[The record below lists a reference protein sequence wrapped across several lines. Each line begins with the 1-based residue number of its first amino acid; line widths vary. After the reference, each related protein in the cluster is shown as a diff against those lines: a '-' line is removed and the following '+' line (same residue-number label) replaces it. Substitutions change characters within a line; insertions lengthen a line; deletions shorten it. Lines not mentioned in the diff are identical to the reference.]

1 MARPRL
7 TAEQATQRLIQGA
20 QANVGRYVAG
30 IQSVTESPMA
40 KAATKAQK
48 AAAGYADAIQSGRWQ
63 AGLASSSL
71 EEWRAGAV
79 AGGGS
84 AYTAGIQSKAA
95 KIARKLG
102 PALDQTYA
110 VADSVAAMPTDTIA
124 QRIEK
129 SRAYQQKRY
138 DANRG
143 TSGARGMR

>member
-1 MARPRL
+1 MPRPRL

-20 QANVGRYVAG
+20 QANVGRYVQG

-40 KAATKAQK
+40 KAASKAQK
-48 AAAGYADAIQSGRWQ
+48 AAAGYAEAIQSGRWQ
-63 AGLASSSL
+63 AGLASSSI

-102 PALDQTYA
+102 PALDQTYS
-110 VADSVAAMPTDTIA
+110 VADSVGSMPTDTVQHRIA
-124 QRIEK
+124 K
-129 SRAYQQKRY
+129 SVAYQQKRY
-138 DANRG
+138 DASRG
-143 TSGARGMR
+143 GGARGGRM

>member
-1 MARPRL
+1 MPRPRL

-20 QANVGRYVAG
+20 QANVGRYVQG

-40 KAATKAQK
+40 KAASKAQK
-48 AAAGYADAIQSGRWQ
+48 AAAGYAEAIQSGRWQ
-63 AGLASSSL
+63 AGLASSSI

-110 VADSVAAMPTDTIA
+110 VADSVSAMPTDTIA

-138 DANRG
+138 DASRG
-143 TSGARGMR
+143 SAGARGMR

>member
-20 QANVGRYVAG
+20 QANVGRYVSG

-40 KAATKAQK
+40 KAASKAAK

-63 AGLASSSL
+63 AGLASSSI

-84 AYTAGIQSKAA
+84 AYTAGIQAKAG

-102 PALDQTYA
+102 PALAQTYD
-110 VADSVAAMPTDTIA
+110 VADSVANMPTDTVQ
-124 QRIEK
+124 QRIAK
-129 SRAYQQKRY
+129 STAYQTKRY
-138 DANRG
+138 EANRG
-143 TSGARGMR
+143 TANRGMR

>member
-1 MARPRL
+1 MPRPRL
-7 TAEQATQRLIQGA
+7 TAEQATQRLIHGA

-40 KAATKAQK
+40 KAASKAQK

-63 AGLASSSL
+63 AGLASSSI

-102 PALDQTYA
+102 PALDQTYS

-143 TSGARGMR
+143 SAGARGMR

>member
-1 MARPRL
+1 MPRPRL

-40 KAATKAQK
+40 KAASKAQK

-63 AGLASSSL
+63 AGLASSSI

>member
-1 MARPRL
+1 MPRPRL

-40 KAATKAQK
+40 KAASKAAK

-63 AGLASSSL
+63 AGLASSSI

>member
-1 MARPRL
+1 MALPN
-7 TAEQATQRLIQGA
+7 
-20 QANVGRYVAG
+20 ANS
-30 IQSVTESPMA
+30 IA
-40 KAATKAQK
+40 KAASKAQK

-63 AGLASSSL
+63 AGLASSSI

-110 VADSVAAMPTDTIA
+110 VADSVASMPTDTVQ
-124 QRIEK
+124 QRIAK
-129 SRAYQQKRY
+129 STAYQQKRY

-143 TSGARGMR
+143 SAGARGMR

>member
-20 QANVGRYVAG
+20 QANVGRYVQG

-40 KAATKAQK
+40 KAASKAQK
-48 AAAGYADAIQSGRWQ
+48 AAAGYAESISSGRWA
-63 AGLASSSL
+63 AGLAGSTI

-84 AYTAGIQSKAA
+84 AYVAGIQAKQA

-102 PALDQTYA
+102 PALDATYN
-110 VADSVAAMPTDTIA
+110 VADQVASMPTDTVQ
-124 QRIEK
+124 QRIAK
-129 SRAYQQKRY
+129 STAYQQKRY
-138 DANRG
+138 DASRG
-143 TSGARGMR
+143 GASGRGMR

>member
-1 MARPRL
+1 MPRPRL

-20 QANVGRYVAG
+20 QANVGRYVQG

-40 KAATKAQK
+40 KAASKAQK
-48 AAAGYADAIQSGRWQ
+48 AAAGYAEAIQSGRWQ
-63 AGLASSSL
+63 AGLASSSI

-110 VADSVAAMPTDTIA
+110 VADSVANMPTDSVS
-124 QRIEK
+124 QRIAK
-129 SRAYQQKRY
+129 STAYQQKRY
-138 DANRG
+138 DA
-143 TSGARGMR
+143 ARGGAARGGRM

>member
-20 QANVGRYVAG
+20 QANVGRYVQG

-40 KAATKAQK
+40 KAATKAAK
-48 AAAGYADAIQSGRWQ
+48 AAAGYAESIQSGRWA
-63 AGLASSSL
+63 AGLASSSI
-71 EEWRAGAV
+71 EEWRAGAI

-102 PALDQTYA
+102 PALELTYGI
-110 VADSVAAMPTDTIA
+110 ADSVANMPTDTVQ
-124 QRIEK
+124 QRIQK
-129 SRAYQQKRY
+129 SVAYQQKRY
-138 DANRG
+138 DASRG
-143 TSGARGMR
+143 GSTGRGMR

>member
-40 KAATKAQK
+40 KAASKAQK

-63 AGLASSSL
+63 AGLASSSI

-110 VADSVAAMPTDTIA
+110 VADSVQAMPTDTIA

-129 SRAYQQKRY
+129 SRVYQQKRY
-138 DANRG
+138 DASRG

>member
-20 QANVGRYVAG
+20 QANVGRYVSG

-40 KAATKAQK
+40 KAASKAAK

-63 AGLASSSL
+63 AGLASSSI

-84 AYTAGIQSKAA
+84 AYTAGIQAKAG

-102 PALDQTYA
+102 PALAQTYD
-110 VADSVAAMPTDTIA
+110 VADSVANMPTDTVQ
-124 QRIEK
+124 QRIAK
-129 SRAYQQKRY
+129 STAYQTKRY
-138 DANRG
+138 EANRG
-143 TSGARGMR
+143 AANRGMR

>member
-1 MARPRL
+1 MPRPRL

-40 KAATKAQK
+40 KAASKAQK

-63 AGLASSSL
+63 AGLASSSI

-102 PALDQTYA
+102 PALDQTYS

-143 TSGARGMR
+143 SAGARGMR

>member
-1 MARPRL
+1 MPRPRL

-40 KAATKAQK
+40 KAASKAQK
-48 AAAGYADAIQSGRWQ
+48 AAAGYAEAIQSGRWQ
-63 AGLASSSL
+63 AGLASSSI

-102 PALDQTYA
+102 PALDQTYS
-110 VADSVAAMPTDTIA
+110 VADSVGSMPTDTVQ
-124 QRIEK
+124 QRIAK
-129 SRAYQQKRY
+129 SVAYQQKRY
-138 DANRG
+138 DASRG
-143 TSGARGMR
+143 GGARGGRM

>member
-1 MARPRL
+1 MPRPRL

-40 KAATKAQK
+40 KAASKAQK

-63 AGLASSSL
+63 AGLASSSI

-110 VADSVAAMPTDTIA
+110 VADSVQAMPTDTIA

-138 DANRG
+138 DASRG
-143 TSGARGMR
+143 GGSRGGRM

>member
-20 QANVGRYVAG
+20 QANVGRYVSG

-40 KAATKAQK
+40 KAASKAAK

-63 AGLASSSL
+63 AGLASSSI

-84 AYTAGIQSKAA
+84 AYTAGIQAKAG

-102 PALDQTYA
+102 PALAQTYD
-110 VADSVAAMPTDTIA
+110 VADSVANMPTDTVQ
-124 QRIEK
+124 QRIAK
-129 SRAYQQKRY
+129 STAYQTKRY
-138 DANRG
+138 EANRG
-143 TSGARGMR
+143 ASSRGMR

>member
-40 KAATKAQK
+40 KAASKAQK

-63 AGLASSSL
+63 AGLASSSI

-102 PALDQTYA
+102 PALDQTYS

-138 DANRG
+138 DASRG
-143 TSGARGMR
+143 SSARGGRM

>member
-40 KAATKAQK
+40 KAATKAAK
-48 AAAGYADAIQSGRWQ
+48 AAAGYAESIQSGRWA
-63 AGLASSSL
+63 AGLASSSI
-71 EEWRAGAV
+71 EEWRAGAI

-102 PALDQTYA
+102 PALELTYS
-110 VADSVAAMPTDTIA
+110 VSDSVANMPTDTVQ
-124 QRIEK
+124 QRIQK
-129 SRAYQQKRY
+129 SVAYQQKRY
-138 DANRG
+138 DASRG
-143 TSGARGMR
+143 GASGRGMR

>member
-63 AGLASSSL
+63 AGLASSSI

>member
-1 MARPRL
+1 MPRPRL

-40 KAATKAQK
+40 KAASKAQK

-63 AGLASSSL
+63 AGLASSSI

-143 TSGARGMR
+143 SAGARGMR

>member
-40 KAATKAQK
+40 KAATKAAK
-48 AAAGYADAIQSGRWQ
+48 AAAGYAESIQSGRWQ
-63 AGLASSSL
+63 AGLASSSI
-71 EEWRAGAV
+71 EEWRAGAI

-102 PALDQTYA
+102 PALDATYNT
-110 VADSVAAMPTDTIA
+110 ADAVAAMPTDTIA

-138 DANRG
+138 DASRG
-143 TSGARGMR
+143 GASGRGMR

>member
-1 MARPRL
+1 MPRPRL

-20 QANVGRYVAG
+20 QANVGRYVQG

-40 KAATKAQK
+40 KAASKAQK
-48 AAAGYADAIQSGRWQ
+48 AAAGYAEAIQSGRWQ
-63 AGLASSSL
+63 AGLASSSI

-102 PALDQTYA
+102 PALDQTYS
-110 VADSVAAMPTDTIA
+110 VADSVGSMPTDTVQ
-124 QRIEK
+124 QRIAK
-129 SRAYQQKRY
+129 SVAYQQKRY
-138 DANRG
+138 DASRG
-143 TSGARGMR
+143 GGARGGRM

>member
-20 QANVGRYVAG
+20 QANVGRYVSG

-40 KAATKAQK
+40 KAASKAAK

-63 AGLASSSL
+63 AGLASSSI

-84 AYTAGIQSKAA
+84 AYTAGIQAKAG

-102 PALDQTYA
+102 PALAQTYD
-110 VADSVAAMPTDTIA
+110 VADSVSNMPTDTVQ
-124 QRIEK
+124 QRIAK
-129 SRAYQQKRY
+129 STAYQTKRY
-138 DANRG
+138 EANRG
-143 TSGARGMR
+143 AANRGMR

>member
-1 MARPRL
+1 MPRPRL

-20 QANVGRYVAG
+20 QANVGRYVQG

-40 KAATKAQK
+40 KAASKAQK

-63 AGLASSSL
+63 AGLASSTI

-102 PALDQTYA
+102 PALDQTYS
-110 VADSVAAMPTDTIA
+110 VADQVSAMPTDTVQ
-124 QRIEK
+124 QRIAK
-129 SRAYQQKRY
+129 SVAYQQKRY
-138 DANRG
+138 DASRG
-143 TSGARGMR
+143 AGSRGGRM

>member
-20 QANVGRYVAG
+20 QANVGRYVQG

-40 KAATKAQK
+40 KAASKAAK

-63 AGLASSSL
+63 AGLASSSI

>member
-20 QANVGRYVAG
+20 QANVGRYVQG

-40 KAATKAQK
+40 KAATKAAK

-63 AGLASSSL
+63 AGLASSSI

>member
-40 KAATKAQK
+40 KAASKAQK

-63 AGLASSSL
+63 AGLASSSI